1 MFNFIKIILSLFC
14 NPSNKIQSKSKKSKR
29 DKFNERCEKLGLSVA
44 LDIAIDNFEKSS
56 ENKFDNDNNKKDKIW
71 KVESDNWYSSSYK
84 PGIVPIKYW
93 FGFETV
99 FSILNFR
106 NKMKNIV
113 YL

>member
-29 DKFNERCEKLGLSVA
+29 DKFNERCEKLRLSVA
-44 LDIAIDNFEKSS
+44 LDIDIDNFEKSS
-56 ENKFDNDNNKKDKIW
+56 ENKFDNNKKDKIW
-71 KVESDNWYSSSYK
+71 KVECDNWYSSSYK

>member
-1 MFNFIKIILSLFC
+1 MFYFIKIILSLFC

-44 LDIAIDNFEKSS
+44 LDIDIDNFEKSS

-71 KVESDNWYSSSYK
+71 KVECDNWYSYSYK
-84 PGIVPIKYW
+84 PGIVPLKSW

-106 NKMKNIV
+106 NKIGNPV

>member
-14 NPSNKIQSKSKKSKR
+14 NPSNKIQGKSSKI
-29 DKFNERCEKLGLSVA
+29 DKFSERCGKLGLSVA
-44 LDIAIDNFEKSS
+44 LDIDIDNFEKSS
-56 ENKFDNDNNKKDKIW
+56 ENKFDNNKKDKIW
-71 KVESDNWYSSSYK
+71 KVECDNWYLSSYK
-84 PGIVPIKYW
+84 PGIVPLKYW

-106 NKMKNIV
+106 NKISNPI

>member
-29 DKFNERCEKLGLSVA
+29 DKFNERCEKLRLSVA
-44 LDIAIDNFEKSS
+44 LDIDIDNFEKSS
-56 ENKFDNDNNKKDKIW
+56 ENKFDNNKKDKIW
-71 KVESDNWYSSSYK
+71 KVECDNWYSSSYK
-84 PGIVPIKYW
+84 PGILPLDYW

>member
-14 NPSNKIQSKSKKSKR
+14 SSSSNKIQVRRSKR
-29 DKFNERCEKLGLSVA
+29 NKFNERCEKLGLSVA
-44 LDIAIDNFEKSS
+44 LDIDIDNYEKSS
-56 ENKFDNDNNKKDKIW
+56 ENIFDDNINKKSKIW
-71 KVESDNWYSSSYK
+71 KVECDNWYSYSYK

-106 NKMKNIV
+106 NKIGNPV

>member
-14 NPSNKIQSKSKKSKR
+14 SSSSNKIQVRRSKR
-29 DKFNERCEKLGLSVA
+29 NKFNERCEKLGLSVA
-44 LDIAIDNFEKSS
+44 LDIDIDNYEKSS
-56 ENKFDNDNNKKDKIW
+56 ENIFDDNINKKSKIW
-71 KVESDNWYSSSYK
+71 KVECDNWYSYSYK